1 MNEIFNGGT
10 NNIPYLFPFSYILI
24 FERFFPSSII
34 YERHFILGKKQI
46 FVSIP
51 LLSNPYYKVFSST
64 IIYVVYFQWGNK
76 QYSLS
81 IPLLINPHKR
91 GVKRLFDFTPLFI

>member
-10 NNIPYLFPFSYILI
+10 NNYSYLSPFSYISI
-24 FERFFPSSII
+24 FKRIFPSSII
-34 YERHFILGKKQI
+34 YERQFNLGKKQI

-51 LLSNPYYKVFSST
+51 LLSNPYYKGFSSS

-76 QYSLS
+76 QLILS
-81 IPLLINPHKR
+81 GPLLVNHY
-91 GVKRLFDFTPLFI
+91 

>member
-10 NNIPYLFPFSYILI
+10 NNISYLFPFSYILI
-24 FERFFPSSII
+24 FERIFPSSII
-34 YERHFILGKKQI
+34 YERHFNLGKKQI

-51 LLSNPYYKVFSST
+51 LLSNPYYKGFSSS

-76 QYSLS
+76 QFHLS
-81 IPLLINPHKR
+81 SPLLVYHSKK
-91 GVKRLFDFTPLFI
+91 GS